1 MEGGGGLACHGRVTR
16 QSLRQGD
23 SGLDGPDQHAI
34 GHHLEFH
41 GLVVVKPGLT
51 GDGGGQPHPEGIPP
65 AAQILGRELAC
76 HPLTNV

>member
-41 GLVVVKPGLT
+41 GGAFLA
-51 GDGGGQPHPEGIPP
+51 GQSLCGQLQDRFRPSLPP
-65 AAQILGRELAC
+65 LG
-76 HPLTNV
+76 